1 VYLHDLFK
9 CAYSEPVSAADV
21 YALGLLL
28 RAIFNPTQRAN
39 YLKLHA
45 DGYAMSAKRPTASL
59 MHQSWQTIST
69 SFWLTGTARNVL
81 GI

>member
-1 VYLHDLFK
+1 MSTDNLLSVKKGSWSVLKD
-9 CAYSEPVSAADV
+9 EPVSAADV

-45 DGYAMSAKRPTASL
+45 DSYAMSAR
-59 MHQSWQTIST
+59 Q
-69 SFWLTGTARNVL
+69 FE
-81 GI
+81 